1 MKKVLFLLVLLAA
14 VGGVKAQSLT
24 STLTNTLPDSITK
37 WQGFRATGP
46 MAVYGYNSTSGSSL
60 MTGIGL
66 AYTWQHLT
74 TGGTWW
80 VDEAAGL
87 AFYAGGSQAPS
98 SLALVTGVGPYV
110 SFFNGYLSIGGV
122 VNLTTGKPMLTVG
135 VALPLISN

>member
-1 MKKVLFLLVLLAA
+1 MRYLLIALFTLFFGICAS
-14 VGGVKAQSLT
+14 AQTLT
-24 STLTNTLPDSITK
+24 STLTNTLPDSVTK

-60 MTGIGL
+60 MTGVGL

-98 SLALVTGVGPYV
+98 SFALVTGVGPYV
-110 SFFNGYLSIGGV
+110 SFLNGYLSIGGV

>member
-1 MKKVLFLLVLLAA
+1 MKVLLIALLTLFI
-14 VGGVKAQSLT
+14 GVCASAQSLT
-24 STLTNTLPDSITK
+24 STLTNTLPDSVTK

-60 MTGIGL
+60 MTGAGL

-98 SLALVTGVGPYV
+98 SLALVTAVGPYV
-110 SFFNGYLSIGGV
+110 SFFNGYLSVGGV
-122 VNLTTGKPMLTVG
+122 VNLSTGKPMLTVG